1 MHMCTGKPWPK
12 VAELIFYLCLMHV
25 QAALLT
31 SCTACN
37 LVGVVRRSLKH
48 ALKLVHVF

>member
-1 MHMCTGKPWPK
+1 MHMCTGKLK
-12 VAELIFYLCLMHV
+12 HEFTELIFYLCLMHV

-37 LVGVVRRSLKH
+37 LVGVVTRKLKH
-48 ALKLVHVF
+48 ALKLVHVC